1 MKFIF
6 DLVGTLT
13 LCETLPEIARAF
25 HMEDKINALTQTR
38 DRAQARADIAQG
50 EVEDGLA
57 RLREE
62 FGVSSVEEA
71 EQKIEQGRRKIEQAV
86 EELLAKVEE
95 LENG

>member
-1 MKFIF
+1 LRGDPRIR
-6 DLVGTLT
+6 VVT
-13 LCETLPEIARAF
+13 EIEDNLRLLQ
-25 HMEDKINALTQTR
+25 DKINALTQTR